1 MGKKGK
7 EGQGGGGGGGAGKKD
22 DVTITVVLKVDMDC
36 EGCVERVKKSVK
48 GFKGVEDMKVDRGG
62 GKLTVVGRVDPT
74 KLRDRVAA
82 KTHKKVDLV
91 SPTPKKDAKEKENSK
106 KPAGEKDSNKSDDK
120 KSKEPVVSTVVLKI
134 HLDCDGC
141 IERIEKGIRKIKGVQ
156 VVTLD
161 PQKDLV
167 TVKGTMDAKALPEVL
182 KEKLKRAVE
191 VAPPK
196 KNEGGEKKDKGGD
209 KKEKGEGGGEGGNVD
224 GWKGVAPSLMEYY
237 AGYPYYVGMV
247 YAPQL
252 FSDDNPNAC
261 SVM

>member
-1 MGKKGK
+1 MAKKGKK
-7 EGQGGGGGGGAGKKD
+7 EGQGGGGGGGGEGKKD
-22 DVTITVVLKVDMDC
+22 DGTITVVLKVDMDC
-36 EGCVERVKKSVK
+36 EGCVEKVKKSVK
-48 GFKGVEDMKVDRGG
+48 GFKGVEGMKVDSVG
-62 GKLTVVGRVDPT
+62 GKLTVVGKVDPT

-91 SPTPKKDAKEKENSK
+91 SPTNPPKKDAKEKEDSK
-106 KPAGEKDSNKSDDK
+106 KPAGEKDSNKSHEK

-134 HLDCDGC
+134 QLDCDGC
-141 IERIEKGIRKIKGVQ
+141 IKRIEKGIRKIKGVQ

-161 PQKDLV
+161 AQKDLV

-182 KEKLKRAVE
+182 KEKLKREVE
-191 VAPPK
+191 VALPK

-209 KKEKGEGGGEGGNVD
+209 KKEKGEGGGGGGKEAATN
-224 GWKGVAPSLMEYY
+224 LMEYY
-237 AGYPYYVGMV
+237 AGYPYYVEMV